1 MTCGR
6 ATMSYGSD
14 DTLDMAPAGVD
25 KGSGVRRALAALGV
39 DPTDAI
45 GFGDAMNDLAM
56 FAVVGHRVAVANA
69 AVEVLAAADEVTG
82 AVADDGVAAWLRVAL
97 PLVSATP
104 ATP

>member
-45 GFGDAMNDLAM
+45 GY
-56 FAVVGHRVAVANA
+56 
-69 AVEVLAAADEVTG
+69 
-82 AVADDGVAAWLRVAL
+82 DGVAAWLRVAL